1 MAVTIRTAITY
12 DKSRN
17 ENSGHTDVEK
27 VSIRR
32 WRDDCIITLQ
42 GSGRLGK
49 TELRLPPALARA
61 DPAVAR
67 SRESQSCPRGRP
79 LPAGRHGRM
88 VLGNG
93 ARHGHAGP
101 DAAATA
107 LRDSRARA

>member
-61 DPAVAR
+61 VAHSILTVSEAETPAETV
-67 SRESQSCPRGRP
+67 SFG
-79 LPAGRHGRM
+79 
-88 VLGNG
+88 V
-93 ARHGHAGP
+93 
-101 DAAATA
+101 
-107 LRDSRARA
+107 